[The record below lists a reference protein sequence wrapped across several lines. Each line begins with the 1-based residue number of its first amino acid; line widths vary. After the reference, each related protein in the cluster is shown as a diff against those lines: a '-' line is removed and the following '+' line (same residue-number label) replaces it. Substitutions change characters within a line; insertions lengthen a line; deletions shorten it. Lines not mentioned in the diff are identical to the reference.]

1 MGVTVQPATRLG
13 SGLAS
18 RKPKSPRLSCEL
30 HDAAPD
36 AVPDARLDLLGGFE
50 IRVDGEALRFPHHVQ
65 RLLAFLA
72 LQNRPLHRAYVAER
86 LWMDLSQDHAH
97 GCLRTT
103 LWRMGRLSR
112 PVVECTTTQVGLS
125 AGVTV
130 DARELETCAEKLLH
144 GTQGAAP
151 ADIDCLVRAS
161 DLLPDW
167 YEDWVLQERE
177 RLRQLRL
184 LALEVAAEM
193 LVGARRHA
201 EAAVAALAAVEADP
215 LRESAY
221 RILISTYLAEGNV
234 AEALHQYALFRAQLH
249 RDLGLEPSELML
261 DLLRRAG
268 EPADHVSRNCGH
280 G

>member
-1 MGVTVQPATRLG
+1 MSL
-13 SGLAS
+13 
-18 RKPKSPRLSCEL
+18 RLSCEL
-30 HDAAPD
+30 DAAAPKP
-36 AVPDARLDLLGGFE
+36 ASAPRLDLLGGFE
-50 IRVDGEALRFPHHVQ
+50 IRVDGEAIRFPHHVQ

-103 LWRMGRLSR
+103 LWRMGRLSH
-112 PVVECTTTQVGLS
+112 PVVDCTTTQVSLS
-125 AGVTV
+125 AGVSV
-130 DARELETCAEKLLH
+130 DARELETSAENLLH
-144 GTQGAAP
+144 GEQAAAP

-161 DLLPDW
+161 ELLPDW

-184 LALEVAAEM
+184 LALEVAGEM

-201 EAAVAALAAVEADP
+201 DAAVAALAAVEADP

-221 RILISTYLAEGNV
+221 RILISAYLAQGNV
-234 AEALHQYALFRAQLH
+234 AEARHQYALFRAQLH
-249 RDLGLEPSELML
+249 RDLGLEPSELMV
-261 DLLRRAG
+261 DLLRGAG
-268 EPADHVSRNCGH
+268 EPAKHVSRNRGQ